1 MRLGIVGAG
10 AIARRHLIALAEH
23 PEWSVAAVCDLSAAV
38 AEETAALAGG
48 SKAYEDWEAMLATE
62 ALDAVFVCTPPAAHL
77 GPAAAAFERGIP
89 VYLEKP
95 LARSAGDGEAIA
107 AAWRASGVPCAV
119 GYQWRSLDVLDR
131 VRAELAGVAPGL
143 LVSRGLGPAER
154 GRTGRW
160 FEDERVSGGV
170 LFELASHY
178 IDLQRAVAGPV
189 AEVQAASAGGLL
201 ATAAAGSPDMDDA
214 VAVVMRFAG
223 GGLGIVAVGWTEAQQ
238 PPAYSL
244 DVMAA
249 ELALQIDLS
258 GAGPGA
264 RALARGGRRL
274 GRRDRP
280 SPRVGRALPGGG
292 RGRWS
297 ARRPLLAGGRARDA
311 SGRAGRRAGDRDRR
325 ADRRRRR
332 LRPRPGVRPRIG
344 PRAQLV
350 TDL

>member
-1 MRLGIVGAG
+1 MSPRIGIVGAG
-10 AIARRHLIALAEH
+10 AIARRHLTALAHH
-23 PEWSVAAVCDLSAAV
+23 PEASVAAVCDLNAAV
-38 AEETAALAGG
+38 AEETAGLAGG
-48 SKAYEDWEAMLATE
+48 STAYEDWEAMLATE
-62 ALDAVFVCTPPAAHL
+62 KLDAVFVCTPPAAHL

-95 LARSAGDGEAIA
+95 LARSAGDGEAIV

-143 LVSRGLGPAER
+143 VMSRGLGPAER

-160 FEDERVSGGV
+160 FEDARVSGGV

-201 ATAAAGSPDMDDA
+201 ATAAAGSPDLDDA

-223 GGLGIVAVGWTEAQQ
+223 GGLGIVAVGWTEAQE
-238 PPAYSL
+238 PPVYSL

-258 GAGPGA
+258 GPGRVLGRSHGADVDSAGVTDPRRASVAHFLEAVASGGQRA
-264 RALARGGRRL
+264 VPCSPEDALGTLRVALAAEQAIATGERVTVDGG
-274 GRRDRP
+274 
-280 SPRVGRALPGGG
+280 
-292 RGRWS
+292 
-297 ARRPLLAGGRARDA
+297 
-311 SGRAGRRAGDRDRR
+311 
-325 ADRRRRR
+325 
-332 LRPRPGVRPRIG
+332 
-344 PRAQLV
+344 
-350 TDL
+350 